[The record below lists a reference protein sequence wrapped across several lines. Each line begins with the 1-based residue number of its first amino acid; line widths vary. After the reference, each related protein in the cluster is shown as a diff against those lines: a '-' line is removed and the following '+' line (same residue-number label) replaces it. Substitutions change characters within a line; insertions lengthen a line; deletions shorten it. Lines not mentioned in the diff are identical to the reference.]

1 MSPEELELSK
11 KIDELADLA
20 GLSDELKEV
29 VEGKQDIFYVYCD
42 KEKIGPKIFDA
53 YVEYNKQRVKG
64 KELYKYIFSDDFAQ
78 VGTLSELQ
86 GFQTIL
92 TLVQEFDLKVDIDI
106 NEMIEKVFEFVDIP
120 KSDKLCFDLS
130 PYTVARSY
138 FENGEHA
145 YLDSLTWFISAMLSV
160 FRIYIKGGYDIKR
173 ELLNKCIDGYKKGM
187 EILNNSFISSGEV
200 NNHSFDLGWN
210 FTDGAKNPSLYYT
223 FAVSEV
229 LIDISSTFPSCIGG
243 EYEVKF
249 VKNQIV
255 ERLNVYANKYP
266 ELRSKIE
273 EEIDIR
279 QKKIEEDKAEEIAQ
293 FSSKNDGTVVRE
305 REIFE
310 EVNVNEKT
318 SSPYDFDS
326 NSEAPYQTLERRV
339 KKAAED
345 IWSIVKGDLS
355 KDFFSYNLGKVSVD
369 SIDQGTSNDAIF
381 NTIFIINT
389 IINAGLDEDR
399 EDEINFYTLSNADVY
414 NPVDKEIVKKYD
426 TALSN
431 YDEMVDS
438 LRLAYEHA
446 YQVYNDFLKKN
457 KEYKVDEFSVTLDE
471 SFDSELNKVA
481 KDIRKAH
488 IRVFSLMP
496 LLIKTKTLMSDF
508 VIRYPQYDM
517 QIYLEK
523 ILKARVRDSKT
534 NKYLWI
540 WETDNYS
547 SSSNYYYISALASF
561 FKYHETYEKKFIPIS
576 EENDEIRKKFEE
588 AYLMTLRSQGGEI
601 FELKRERDRGNEQIN
616 ILSEDLK
623 KLQTEIDK
631 LSDPTYAMN
640 VAIQGILQKSMYEL
654 VGKMFSNAAGNIE
667 NKTYHDAEN
676 KDIQSDV
683 LVEGFK
689 KFILSLAAKQ
699 ILESTGGRNIES
711 RKNNVQVDMD
721 KVFDIY
727 VNQVVKDGVSSYVQH
742 EGFKEF
748 SEVLQKLDEKDR
760 K

>member
-11 KIDELADLA
+11 KIDEEADLA

-29 VEGKQDIFYVYCD
+29 AIGKQGIFYKYRNK
-42 KEKIGPKIFDA
+42 KEIGQKIFDA
-53 YVEYNKQRVKG
+53 YVDYNKQHVKG

-92 TLVQEFDLKVDIDI
+92 TLVQEFDLKVDINI
-106 NEMIEKVFEFVDIP
+106 NEMIERVFEYVINPVTKQPNFN
-120 KSDKLCFDLS
+120 LS
-130 PYTVARSY
+130 PYTVGKSF
-138 FENGEHA
+138 FESGEHA

-160 FRIYIKGGYDIKR
+160 FRIYIKGGYDIKP
-173 ELLNKCIDGYKKGM
+173 ELLDKCIIGYKRGM
-187 EILNNSFISSGEV
+187 KYLNDSFISSGKV
-200 NNHSFDLGWN
+200 NNQSFDLGWN

-229 LIDISSTFPSCIGG
+229 LIDISSTFPACIGG
-243 EYEVKF
+243 EYEVKY
-249 VKNQIV
+249 VKNRIA
-255 ERLNVYANKYP
+255 ERLNEYANKYP

-293 FSSKNDGTVVRE
+293 FSSKNDESAIRE
-305 REIFE
+305 RELFE
-310 EVNVNEKT
+310 KINVNEVT
-318 SSPYDFDS
+318 NSPYDFDN
-326 NSEAPYQTLERRV
+326 NSPAPYQTLERRV
-339 KKAAED
+339 KEAAED
-345 IWSIVKGDLS
+345 IWSIVRGDLS

-399 EDEINFYTLSNADVY
+399 EDEINFYTLSNYDAYD
-414 NPVDKEIVKKYD
+414 PVDKSIVRRYEE
-426 TALSN
+426 ALSE

-471 SFDSELNKVA
+471 NFESELNKVA

-523 ILKARVRDSKT
+523 ILQHRVL
-534 NKYLWI
+534 NKNNDYLWI

-561 FKYHETYEKKFIPIS
+561 FKYYETYEEKFITIS
-576 EENDEIRKKFEE
+576 KENDEIRQKIEE
-588 AYLMTLRSQGGEI
+588 AYLMALKSHGGEI
-601 FELKRERDRGNEQIN
+601 FNLKQQLNANEDRIKT
-616 ILSEDLK
+616 LSEDK
-623 KLQTEIDK
+623 DKLQTEINK

-640 VAIQGILQKSMYEL
+640 VAIQGILQKSMYEMI
-654 VGKMFSNAAGNIE
+654 GKMFSNAAGNIE
-667 NKTYHDAEN
+667 NKTYNNIEN
-676 KDIQSDV
+676 EEIQSDV

-721 KVFDIY
+721 KAFDIY